1 MAMPAMSPEPD
12 HLPLSPLLHRPGP
25 LATVRQ
31 RAPWQALA
39 PPWSKERRP
48 DAGRRAPAHALD
60 AARVAR
66 MHDADTHWTRAA
78 PRPRAPPGPPAST
91 LSITVTPQRSQTR
104 PRPRPA
110 TAVAGEE
117 NPGPPRT
124 RRTRKQ
130 CDLTQPPPTALSPPN
145 ASPGRGEPDSTLAEP
160 NRSPESPRACRLRR
174 SPHGRSLAYK
184 RRAPLV
190 DLSTPSPSPLLT

>member
-1 MAMPAMSPEPD
+1 MPAMP
-12 HLPLSPLLHRPGP
+12 HHPLSPCFPNPGP
-25 LATVRQ
+25 CATACHRLSYATLAQ
-31 RAPWQALA
+31 
-39 PPWSKERRP
+39 PWSRRSSTTP
-48 DAGRRAPAHALD
+48 RPARVHDALD
-60 AARVAR
+60 AAHVAR
-66 MHDADTHWTRAA
+66 VPDADTHWPRAA